1 MAAALGFKSGS
12 DDMRVGTDENRE
24 VFVLCGFCRPGA
36 SKGRE
41 AKPVT
46 SKSGAVD
53 FGQRYMHACQKTD
66 INVSE
71 TAGFYKRGKAFQ
83 PLIHNIFRIY

>member
-1 MAAALGFKSGS
+1 VLYSTWRKASWPYFAGFIAQETEG
-12 DDMRVGTDENRE
+12 
-24 VFVLCGFCRPGA
+24 L
-36 SKGRE
+36 E